1 MNEARLVGNLG
12 ADPEIKATSNGKTM
26 ASFSVATTEKWKD
39 KQTGEEKQDVQWHKI
54 AVFEPNLV
62 EFAKGLKKGS
72 FVRLEG
78 RIVNQ
83 KYTGADGQERF
94 SSQIQLSGPRALLI
108 AAGRQNENGHSR

>member
-62 EFAKGLKKGS
+62 EFAKSLKKGS

-108 AAGRQNENGHSR
+108 AAGRQNENGHTR